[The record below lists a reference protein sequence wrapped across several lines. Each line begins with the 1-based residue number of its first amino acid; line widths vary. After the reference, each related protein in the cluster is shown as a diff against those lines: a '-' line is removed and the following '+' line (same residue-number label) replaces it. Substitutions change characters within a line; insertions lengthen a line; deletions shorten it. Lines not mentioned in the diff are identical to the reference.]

1 MIQHVSRF
9 AAMVA
14 AMAAVAFCPG
24 LLTPASAAAA
34 SAQAVADA
42 GTAASGGT
50 WSNAIEVPG
59 TTALNAGGFAVTRSV
74 SCASAGNCSAGGFYT
89 QRSGNHQAFVVGET
103 NGMWGAAREIAA
115 ALNAGGFAV
124 AESVSCASAGNC
136 SAGGFYTDGS
146 GHQQAF
152 VAREQNGIWGAAK
165 EVPGTA
171 ALNQGGGAQINS
183 VSCTSAGNCSAGGF
197 YRDSSSHSQAFV
209 VNQTNGTW
217 GAAKEVAAALN
228 QGGNAGIASVSCT
241 GAGNCSAG
249 GGYTDGSNQPQAF
262 VVNETNGTWGSGK
275 NVAGALN
282 QGGNASIA
290 SVSCTSAGNCSAG
303 GNYQDGSSHL
313 QAFVIN
319 EKNGSWGSAK
329 EVAAAL
335 NLGGRAEI
343 NSVSCAAPGDC
354 SGGGSYADGA
364 GHGQAFVVNQTNGTW
379 GSARE
384 IAATLNQALA
394 AVNSVSCASTGN
406 CSAGGSYTDGTGH
419 GQAFVVGETNGTWG
433 TAEEVPGTAA
443 LNQNGRALVHSV
455 SCAAADR
462 CSAGGSYLDGSS
474 HTQAFVVNET

>member
-1 MIQHVSRF
+1 MTQHVPRF

-42 GTAASGGT
+42 RTAASDGT
-50 WSNAIEVPG
+50 WGNAVEVPG
-59 TTALNAGGFAVTRSV
+59 TATLNAGGFAVTRSV

-89 QRSGNHQAFVVGET
+89 QSTGNHQAFVVGET
-103 NGMWGAAREIAA
+103 NGLWGTAREIAA

-124 AESVSCASAGNC
+124 AESVSCTSPGNC

-152 VAREQNGIWGAAK
+152 VVREQNGTWGAAK

-171 ALNQGGGAQINS
+171 VLNQGGGALISS
-183 VSCTSAGNCSAGGF
+183 VSCASAGNCGAGGF
-197 YRDSSSHSQAFV
+197 YRDSSSHGQAFV

-217 GAAKEVAAALN
+217 GTAKKVAVALN

-241 GAGNCSAG
+241 SAGNCSAG
-249 GGYTDGSNQPQAF
+249 GGYTDGS
-262 VVNETNGTWGSGK
+262 
-275 NVAGALN
+275 
-282 QGGNASIA
+282 
-290 SVSCTSAGNCSAG
+290 
-303 GNYQDGSSHL
+303 
-313 QAFVIN
+313 
-319 EKNGSWGSAK
+319 
-329 EVAAAL
+329 
-335 NLGGRAEI
+335 
-343 NSVSCAAPGDC
+343 
-354 SGGGSYADGA
+354 
-364 GHGQAFVVNQTNGTW
+364 
-379 GSARE
+379 
-384 IAATLNQALA
+384 
-394 AVNSVSCASTGN
+394 
-406 CSAGGSYTDGTGH
+406 GH

-443 LNQNGRALVHSV
+443 LNHNGRAVVHSV
-455 SCAAADR
+455 SCAAAGR